1 MTQWCQ
7 PADGTQGERVE
18 TGRTGAVIAKESN
31 ERPRGKKLFTRPQR
45 SLRPRTS
52 DLIYHNP
59 FFFTLRLPFN
69 AKKKQDLSKYEAVI
83 GIECHVQ
90 LSTQSKAFCSC
101 SNEAGRKDS
110 PLSSADDETSGG
122 GSSSSSA
129 LRPNSSVCP
138 ICLGHPGTLPTLN
151 AAAVAKGIAAGLAL
165 NCRLSPRLKFDRKQ
179 YFYPDLPT
187 GYQISQHD
195 EPLCFGGRI
204 EVPVPPGERSSS
216 SSSSAGTEGGEDR
229 KKKKGGGGGGK
240 KGGGG
245 GGGGGDSTPAA
256 SLDTFSV
263 SIERAHLE
271 EDAGKLVH
279 SGSAQLSGASH
290 SLVDYN
296 RAGVPLLEVVSGPDM
311 RSGAQA
317 AAYGAE
323 LRRLMVYLGVSRA
336 AMQDGGMRCDVN
348 VSVRE
353 RGQAAL
359 GTKVEVKNMN
369 SFSAMARA
377 VDWEVERQA
386 ALLEAGR
393 GAEIVQET
401 RLFDEATGQ
410 TAPMRSKGGAADYRY
425 VAEPDLPPG
434 ELPEGLVERVRSELP
449 ELPAAFRR
457 RLSGEGGGT
466 GLPAA
471 DVLVLSD
478 EASTARFFSAALD
491 ALPPSSSSS
500 SSSSSPNH
508 APDPAPVKLLSNWT
522 VGDVMAHCKEVKRP
536 MDALE
541 HLRPEALAEMVAL
554 IADGTLSGKLGKE
567 LLPLLL
573 AGEANDEGGTGSFS
587 RGGVRSLVERKGMA
601 QISDQASID
610 ALVDS
615 VLDAN
620 AAQLAEFRAG
630 KTKLQGFFVG
640 ELMKAS
646 QGRANPALLNATLA
660 RKLKGE

>member
-1 MTQWCQ
+1 M
-7 PADGTQGERVE
+7 
-18 TGRTGAVIAKESN
+18 
-31 ERPRGKKLFTRPQR
+31 
-45 SLRPRTS
+45 
-52 DLIYHNP
+52 
-59 FFFTLRLPFN
+59 
-69 AKKKQDLSKYEAVI
+69 
-83 GIECHVQ
+83 
-90 LSTQSKAFCSC
+90 
-101 SNEAGRKDS
+101 
-110 PLSSADDETSGG
+110 SSADDETS
-122 GSSSSSA
+122 SSS
-129 LRPNSSVCP
+129 RPNSSVCP

-151 AAAVAKGIAAGLAL
+151 AAAVAKGVAAGLAL

-179 YFYPDLPT
+179 YFYPDLPK

-195 EPLCFGGRI
+195 EPLCFDGRI
-204 EVPVPPGERSSS
+204 EVPVPPGESI
-216 SSSSAGTEGGEDR
+216 GGAKGENNK
-229 KKKKGGGGGGK
+229 KKKKGG
-240 KGGGG
+240 
-245 GGGGGDSTPAA
+245 DATPAA
-256 SLDTFSV
+256 SLDTFTV

-323 LRRLMVYLGVSRA
+323 LRRLMVCLGVSKA

-353 RGQAAL
+353 RGEKRL

-377 VDWEVERQA
+377 VDWEVGRQA

-393 GAEIVQET
+393 GCDIVQET

-434 ELPEGLVERVRSELP
+434 ELPQGLVEKVRSELP

-457 RLSGEGGGT
+457 RLSAEL

-491 ALPPSSSSS
+491 ALPRSSS
-500 SSSSSPNH
+500 SSSSSP
-508 APDPAPVKLLSNWT
+508 DPALAKLLSNWT
-522 VGDVMAHCKEVKRP
+522 VGDLTAHCKEVKRP
-536 MDALE
+536 MDELE
-541 HLRPEALAEMVAL
+541 HLRPGALAEMVSM

-573 AGEANDEGGTGSFS
+573 AGEANNDDETGSYS
-587 RGGVRSLVERKGMA
+587 AGNVRSLVERKGMA
-601 QISDQASID
+601 QISDQGAID
-610 ALVDS
+610 TLVDS
-615 VLDAN
+615 VLSAN
-620 AAQLAEFRAG
+620 ASQLAEFRAG

-646 QGRANPALLNATLA
+646 KGRANPALLNATLA

>member
-1 MTQWCQ
+1 M
-7 PADGTQGERVE
+7 VE
-18 TGRTGAVIAKESN
+18 V
-31 ERPRGKKLFTRPQR
+31 
-45 SLRPRTS
+45 
-52 DLIYHNP
+52 
-59 FFFTLRLPFN
+59 
-69 AKKKQDLSKYEAVI
+69 
-83 GIECHVQ
+83 
-90 LSTQSKAFCSC
+90 
-101 SNEAGRKDS
+101 
-110 PLSSADDETSGG
+110 
-122 GSSSSSA
+122 SSSDESTNSNSK
-129 LRPNSSVCP
+129 PNSSVCP

-151 AAAVAKGIAAGLAL
+151 AGAVSKGIAAGLAL
-165 NCRLSPRLKFDRKQ
+165 SCRLSPRLKFDRKQ
-179 YFYPDLPT
+179 YFYPDLPK

-195 EPLCFGGRI
+195 EPLCFEGSI
-204 EVPVPPGERSSS
+204 EVPVPPGE
-216 SSSSAGTEGGEDR
+216 SADEGDD
-229 KKKKGGGGGGK
+229 KKKKTKEGK
-240 KGGGG
+240 
-245 GGGGGDSTPAA
+245 DFTPAA
-256 SLDTFSV
+256 TLDTFTV

-323 LRRLMVYLGVSRA
+323 LRRLMVYLGVSKA

-348 VSVRE
+348 VSVRKK
-353 RGQAAL
+353 GDPKL

-386 ALLEAGR
+386 GLLELGKAD
-393 GAEIVQET
+393 EIVQET
-401 RLFDEATGQ
+401 RLFDEATGE

-425 VAEPDLPPG
+425 VKEPDLLPG
-434 ELPEGLVERVRSELP
+434 LLPANLVEEVRASLP
-449 ELPAAFRR
+449 ELPGQFRK
-457 RLSGEGGGT
+457 RLAVEF

-471 DVLVLSD
+471 DVLVLAD
-478 EASTARFFSAALD
+478 EASTARFFSEALGSLPRSSEAKPSP
-491 ALPPSSSSS
+491 AL
-500 SSSSSPNH
+500 
-508 APDPAPVKLLSNWT
+508 AKLLSNW
-522 VGDVMAHCKEVKRP
+522 VIGDVMAHCKEVKKP
-536 MDALE
+536 MDK
-541 HLRPEALAEMVAL
+541 LRLKPEALAEMVEL
-554 IADGTLSGKLGKE
+554 IDDGTLSGKLGKSV
-567 LLPLLL
+567 LPLLL
-573 AGEANDEGGTGSFS
+573 AGEANDKSSGSFS
-587 RGGVRSLVERKGMA
+587 KGAVRSLVEAKGMA

-620 AAQLAEFRAG
+620 SSQLAEFRAG

>member
-1 MTQWCQ
+1 M
-7 PADGTQGERVE
+7 GGK
-18 TGRTGAVIAKESN
+18 KEQAPSN
-31 ERPRGKKLFTRPQR
+31 EKRGKTFLLDCKR
-45 SLRPRTS
+45 SLARPSTL
-52 DLIYHNP
+52 DLNLNP
-59 FFFTLRLPFN
+59 FSPSLFLPLSLLLSLPLSSS
-69 AKKKQDLSKYEAVI
+69 APPSIHQTQQDLSKYEAVI

-110 PLSSADDETSGG
+110 PSPPSSTDEDGNDDSATSP
-122 GSSSSSA
+122 
-129 LRPNSSVCP
+129 RPNSSVCP
-138 ICLGHPGTLPTLN
+138 ICLGHPGTLPALN
-151 AAAVAKGIAAGLAL
+151 AAAVAKGVAAGLAL
-165 NCRLSPRLKFDRKQ
+165 NCRLAPRLKFDRKQ
-179 YFYPDLPT
+179 YFYPDLPK

-195 EPLCFGGRI
+195 EPLCSAGSL
-204 EVPVPPGERSSS
+204 EVPLPPGESSS
-216 SSSSAGTEGGEDR
+216 SSVEEGAQ
-229 KKKKGGGGGGK
+229 GGK
-240 KGGGG
+240 KGGGKKSK
-245 GGGGGDSTPAA
+245 GGDATPAA
-256 SLDTFSV
+256 TLDTFTV

-271 EDAGKLVH
+271 EDAGKLLH
-279 SGSAQLSGASH
+279 AGSAQLSGASSH

-296 RAGVPLLEVVSGPDM
+296 RAGVPLLEVVSGPDL

-348 VSVRE
+348 VSVRR
-353 RGQAAL
+353 RGVGAGL

-377 VDWEVERQA
+377 VDWEVARQA
-386 ALLEAGR
+386 ALLDEGR
-393 GAEIVQET
+393 AAEIVQET
-401 RLFDEATGQ
+401 RLFDEATGE

-434 ELPEGLVERVRSELP
+434 RLPEGLVEEVRAALP

-457 RLSGEGGGT
+457 RLSQEL

-478 EASTARFFSAALD
+478 EASTARFFSAALESLPCSPPAAPSA
-491 ALPPSSSSS
+491 AL
-500 SSSSSPNH
+500 
-508 APDPAPVKLLSNWT
+508 VKLLSNWV
-522 VGDVMAHCKEVKRP
+522 VGDVMAHCKEAKRP
-536 MDALE
+536 MDELE
-541 HLRPEALAEMVAL
+541 HLTPRALAEMVAL
-554 IADGTLSGKLGKE
+554 IGDGTLSGKGGKT

-573 AGEANDEGGTGSFS
+573 AGEANDKSGEGPGSSSSSSSSSSFS
-587 RGGVRSLVERKGMA
+587 AGGVRALVEARGMA

-610 ALVDS
+610 ALVDG
-615 VLDAN
+615 VLAAN

-646 QGRANPALLNATLA
+646 EGRANPALLNATLA
-660 RKLKGE
+660 RKLKGD

>member
-1 MTQWCQ
+1 M
-7 PADGTQGERVE
+7 
-18 TGRTGAVIAKESN
+18 
-31 ERPRGKKLFTRPQR
+31 
-45 SLRPRTS
+45 
-52 DLIYHNP
+52 
-59 FFFTLRLPFN
+59 
-69 AKKKQDLSKYEAVI
+69 
-83 GIECHVQ
+83 Q

-101 SNEAGRKDS
+101 ANEAGKEAS
-110 PLSSADDETSGG
+110 LSSTSSTTSSTDEDGG
-122 GSSSSSA
+122 NNSNA
-129 LRPNSSVCP
+129 TKPNSSVCP

-151 AAAVAKGIAAGLAL
+151 AGAVSKGIAAGLAL
-165 NCRLSPRLKFDRKQ
+165 NCKLSPRLKFDRKQ
-179 YFYPDLPT
+179 YFYPDLPK

-195 EPLCFGGRI
+195 EPLCFHGSI
-204 EVPVPPGERSSS
+204 EVPLPPSESLSVGE
-216 SSSSAGTEGGEDR
+216 EGD
-229 KKKKGGGGGGK
+229 GGK
-240 KGGGG
+240 EKKNKGK
-245 GGGGGDSTPAA
+245 DFTPPAT
-256 SLDTFSV
+256 LDTFTV

-279 SGSAQLSGASH
+279 AGSAQLSGASH

-323 LRRLMVYLGVSRA
+323 LRRVMIYLGVSKA

-348 VSVRE
+348 VSVRKKGSNE
-353 RGQAAL
+353 L

-377 VDWEVERQA
+377 VDWEVARQA
-386 ALLEAGR
+386 ALLDG
-393 GAEIVQET
+393 GKGDQIIQET
-401 RLFDEATGQ
+401 RLFDEATGE

-434 ELPEGLVERVRSELP
+434 KLPRGLIDEIRATMP
-449 ELPAAFRR
+449 ELPSAFRR
-457 RLSGEGGGT
+457 RLAGQF

-478 EASTARFFSAALD
+478 EAATARFFSEALN
-491 ALPPSSSSS
+491 ALPSSSS
-500 SSSSSPNH
+500 
-508 APDPAPVKLLSNWT
+508 PDPSPSPVLVKLLSNW
-522 VGDVMAHCKEVKRP
+522 VIGDVMAHCKEVKKP
-536 MDALE
+536 MDKLE
-541 HLRPEALAEMVAL
+541 LKPEALAEMVSL
-554 IADGTLSGKLGKE
+554 IDDGTLSGKLGKT

-573 AGEANDEGGTGSFS
+573 AGEANGKGGAYSKGS
-587 RGGVRSLVERKGMA
+587 VRSLVEEKGMA

-615 VLDAN
+615 VLSAH
-620 AAQLAEFRAG
+620 APQLEQYRSG

>member
-1 MTQWCQ
+1 MTK
-7 PADGTQGERVE
+7 
-18 TGRTGAVIAKESN
+18 RTGAV
-31 ERPRGKKLFTRPQR
+31 ERRRRKKKLFTRPQQHR
-45 SLRPRTS
+45 SLLDLDLTS
-52 DLIYHNP
+52 FSNP
-59 FFFTLRLPFN
+59 LFFPLPDSPLHQKK
-69 AKKKQDLSKYEAVI
+69 KKKQDLSKYEAVI

-101 SNEAGRKDS
+101 SNEAGRKES
-110 PLSSADDETSGG
+110 SSVLSSADENNNN
-122 GSSSSSA
+122 SSSA
-129 LRPNSSVCP
+129 QPNSSVCP

-151 AAAVAKGIAAGLAL
+151 AGAVAKGIAAGLAL
-165 NCRLSPRLKFDRKQ
+165 NCKLSPRLKFDRKQ
-179 YFYPDLPT
+179 YFYPDLPK

-195 EPLCFGGRI
+195 EPLCFEGRI
-204 EVPVPPGERSSS
+204 EVPVPPGESSS
-216 SSSSAGTEGGEDR
+216 SSDGASEEDNKK
-229 KKKKGGGGGGK
+229 KKKKGGGG
-240 KGGGG
+240 
-245 GGGGGDSTPAA
+245 DFTPAA
-256 SLDTFSV
+256 TLDTFTV

-348 VSVRE
+348 VSVRKK
-353 RGQAAL
+353 GDAAL

-377 VDWEVERQA
+377 VDWEVGRQA
-386 ALLEAGR
+386 ALLDAGR
-393 GAEIVQET
+393 GSEIVQET
-401 RLFDEATGQ
+401 RLFDEATGE

-434 ELPEGLVERVRSELP
+434 ELPQGLVERVRSQLP
-449 ELPAAFRR
+449 ELPAEFRR
-457 RLSGEGGGT
+457 RLAGM

-491 ALPPSSSSS
+491 ALPSSSSS
-500 SSSSSPNH
+500 SDSDSDSNSPV
-508 APDPAPVKLLSNWT
+508 DPSLVKLLSNWT
-522 VGDVMAHCKEVKRP
+522 VGDLTAHCKEAKRP
-536 MDALE
+536 MDALA
-541 HLRPEALAEMVAL
+541 LRPEALAEMCAL
-554 IADGTLSGKLGKE
+554 IADGTLSGKLGKS

-573 AGEANDEGGTGSFS
+573 AGEANDGNENGSYS
-587 RGGVRSLVERKGMA
+587 KGSVRALVEKKGMA
-601 QISDQASID
+601 QISDQAAID

-615 VLDAN
+615 VLEAN
-620 AAQLAEFRAG
+620 SAQLAEYRAG

>member
-1 MTQWCQ
+1 MTSTS
-7 PADGTQGERVE
+7 P
-18 TGRTGAVIAKESN
+18 
-31 ERPRGKKLFTRPQR
+31 KLSASF
-45 SLRPRTS
+45 L
-52 DLIYHNP
+52 
-59 FFFTLRLPFN
+59 LRLFLSPPPLQ
-69 AKKKQDLSKYEAVI
+69 QDLANYEAVI

-101 SNEAGRKDS
+101 ASEAGKE
-110 PLSSADDETSGG
+110 A
-122 GSSSSSA
+122 SSSSSPTDENSNNSTK
-129 LRPNSSVCP
+129 PNSSVCP

-151 AAAVAKGIAAGLAL
+151 AAAVSKGIAAGLAL
-165 NCRLSPRLKFDRKQ
+165 NCKLAPRLKFDRKQ
-179 YFYPDLPT
+179 YFYPDLPK

-195 EPLCFGGRI
+195 EPLCFAGII
-204 EVPVPPGERSSS
+204 EVPLPPSESVESEEEGE
-216 SSSSAGTEGGEDR
+216 GEGGE
-229 KKKKGGGGGGK
+229 KKKKKNKGK
-240 KGGGG
+240 
-245 GGGGGDSTPAA
+245 DLTPPAT
-256 SLDTFSV
+256 LDTFTV

-323 LRRLMVYLGVSRA
+323 LRRLMIYLGVSKA

-348 VSVRE
+348 VSVRKK
-353 RGQAAL
+353 GSTKL

-377 VDWEVERQA
+377 VDWEVARQSE
-386 ALLEAGR
+386 LLDSGK
-393 GAEIVQET
+393 GDLIVQET
-401 RLFDEATGQ
+401 RLFDETTGE

-434 ELPEGLVERVRSELP
+434 KLPEGLIQEIRSAMP
-449 ELPAAFRR
+449 ELPAAFRK
-457 RLSGEGGGT
+457 RLAGRF

-478 EASTARFFSAALD
+478 EAATARFFSCALD
-491 ALPPSSSSS
+491 ALSPAGSS
-500 SSSSSPNH
+500 
-508 APDPAPVKLLSNWT
+508 APAPALVKLLSNW
-522 VGDVMAHCKEVKRP
+522 VIGDVMAHCKEVKRP
-536 MDALE
+536 MDGLE
-541 HLRPEALAEMVAL
+541 LTPGALAEMVSL
-554 IADGTLSGKLGKE
+554 IGDGTLSGKLGKT

-573 AGEANDEGGTGSFS
+573 AGEANGDGGDGSGSFS
-587 RGGVRSLVERKGMA
+587 RGSVRSLVEARGMA

-615 VLDAN
+615 VLGAN
-620 AAQLAEFRAG
+620 AQQLEEYRSG

>member
-1 MTQWCQ
+1 MFSQQWLGAGSQ
-7 PADGTQGERVE
+7 WGGGGGEE
-18 TGRTGAVIAKESN
+18 QAPSNDKE
-31 ERPRGKKLFTRPQR
+31 GKRFTRPLPQR
-45 SLRPRTS
+45 SVARPSTSTSTSRPRPHPQTRFLS
-52 DLIYHNP
+52 SHL
-59 FFFTLRLPFN
+59 LPST
-69 AKKKQDLSKYEAVI
+69 KQQELSNYEAVI

-101 SNEAGRKDS
+101 SNEAGKKES
-110 PLSSADDETSGG
+110 PSSPTDVSGNN
-122 GSSSSSA
+122 SSVA
-129 LRPNSSVCP
+129 PRPNSSVCP
-138 ICLGHPGTLPTLN
+138 ICLGHPGTLPSLN
-151 AAAVAKGIAAGLAL
+151 AAAVSKGIAAGLAL

-179 YFYPDLPT
+179 YFYPDLPK

-195 EPLCFGGRI
+195 EPLCFEGSI
-204 EVPVPPGERSSS
+204 EVPLPPGE
-216 SSSSAGTEGGEDR
+216 SAGGDEAGGDQ
-229 KKKKGGGGGGK
+229 KKGGKKKGGG
-240 KGGGG
+240 
-245 GGGGGDSTPAA
+245 DATPAA
-256 SLDTFSV
+256 TLDTFSV

-271 EDAGKLVH
+271 EDAGKLLH
-279 SGSAQLSGASH
+279 AGSAQLSGASSH

-348 VSVRE
+348 VSVRRKGDAE
-353 RGQAAL
+353 L

-377 VDWEVERQA
+377 VDWEVARQA
-386 ALLEAGR
+386 ALLDAGR
-393 GAEIVQET
+393 AGEIVQET
-401 RLFDEATGQ
+401 RLFDEATGE

-434 ELPEGLVERVRSELP
+434 RLPEGLVDQIRSSLP
-449 ELPAAFRR
+449 ELPAAFRK
-457 RLSGEGGGT
+457 RLSSEEM

-478 EASTARFFSAALD
+478 EASTARFFSEALD
-491 ALPPSSSSS
+491 SLPPSSSPSPP
-500 SSSSSPNH
+500 SSP
-508 APDPAPVKLLSNWT
+508 PAALVKLLSNWV
-522 VGDVMAHCKEVKRP
+522 VGDVMAHCKEAKRP
-536 MDALE
+536 MDELE
-541 HLRPEALAEMVAL
+541 HLRPRALAEMVSL
-554 IADGTLSGKLGKE
+554 IADGTLSGKGGKT

-573 AGEANDEGGTGSFS
+573 AGEANDGGDGSYRS
-587 RGGVRSLVERKGMA
+587 GAVRSLVEARGMA

-610 ALVDS
+610 ALVDG
-615 VLDAN
+615 VLEAN

-640 ELMKAS
+640 ELMRES

-660 RKLKGE
+660 RKLKGG

>member
-1 MTQWCQ
+1 M
-7 PADGTQGERVE
+7 PM
-18 TGRTGAVIAKESN
+18 
-31 ERPRGKKLFTRPQR
+31 
-45 SLRPRTS
+45 
-52 DLIYHNP
+52 
-59 FFFTLRLPFN
+59 
-69 AKKKQDLSKYEAVI
+69 
-83 GIECHVQ
+83 
-90 LSTQSKAFCSC
+90 
-101 SNEAGRKDS
+101 
-110 PLSSADDETSGG
+110 
-122 GSSSSSA
+122 
-129 LRPNSSVCP
+129 
-138 ICLGHPGTLPTLN
+138 
-151 AAAVAKGIAAGLAL
+151 
-165 NCRLSPRLKFDRKQ
+165 
-179 YFYPDLPT
+179 
-187 GYQISQHD
+187 
-195 EPLCFGGRI
+195 
-204 EVPVPPGERSSS
+204 PPGE
-216 SSSSAGTEGGEDR
+216 SAGAEEGKGE
-229 KKKKGGGGGGK
+229 KKKKT
-240 KGGGG
+240 KGGG
-245 GGGGGDSTPAA
+245 DFTPAA
-256 SLDTFSV
+256 TLDTFTV

-271 EDAGKLVH
+271 EDAGKLLH
-279 SGSAQLSGASH
+279 AGSAQLSGASSH

-323 LRRLMVYLGVSRA
+323 LRRLMIYLGVSRA

-348 VSVRE
+348 VSVR
-353 RGQAAL
+353 RKGITTL

-386 ALLEAGR
+386 SLLDSGR
-393 GAEIVQET
+393 GEEIVQET
-401 RLFDEATGQ
+401 RLFDEATGE

-434 ELPEGLVERVRSELP
+434 RLPEGIVEEIRSTLP
-449 ELPAAFRR
+449 ELPAAFRK
-457 RLSGEGGGT
+457 RLSKEM

-491 ALPPSSSSS
+491 SLPSS
-500 SSSSSPNH
+500 
-508 APDPAPVKLLSNWT
+508 PAPPALVKLLSNWV
-522 VGDVMAHCKEVKRP
+522 VGDVMAHCKEVKKP
-536 MDALE
+536 MDALD
-541 HLRPEALAEMVAL
+541 HLRPEALAEMVSL
-554 IADGTLSGKLGKE
+554 IDDGTLSGKGGKT

-573 AGEANDEGGTGSFS
+573 SGGEAATNEDGSS
-587 RGGVRSLVERKGMA
+587 YSKGSVRALVEARGMA

-615 VLDAN
+615 VLEAN
-620 AAQLAEFRAG
+620 AGQLAEFRAG